1 MPNPRPSGPPNKQD
15 PTRRKSLASWPSH
28 LRILT
33 LAPSHHSEQPIHHW
47 PADPHL
53 YGVNT
58 PISTLGYPS
67 REALHPVPP
76 LGLRNVIEAHPPSG
90 TGTPPALPLVAAGDD
105 PIPGCPPARC
115 ADPPTIWR
123 RRFATSRMNSIASES
138 TGVRTASKFADS
150 NADWRPSDNSALP
163 QG

>member
-1 MPNPRPSGPPNKQD
+1 MPNPRPSGLPNKWD

-28 LRILT
+28 LRMPT
-33 LAPSHHSEQPIHHW
+33 LAPSHHSERPIHHR
-47 PADPHL
+47 PADPCL
-53 YGVNT
+53 YGANT
-58 PISTLGYPS
+58 PISTFRYPS

-76 LGLRNVIEAHPPSG
+76 LGLQNAIEAHPASG

-105 PIPGCPPARC
+105 PIQGRPPAKC

-123 RRFATSRMNSIASES
+123 RRFATSRTNSTTSKS
-138 TGVRTASKFADS
+138 TGVRTTSKFTDS

-163 QG
+163 KG